1 VGMAPA
7 ALLIPAGGRRG
18 APGGRLAEVEHLR
31 RFQPGEVRMG
41 EDHDLLVVPGAHG
54 VTATRNRRPRQETP
68 SHALNH
74 PGMTSAAHSP
84 SFSRLYT
91 ALMGGVPDRVPTAEL
106 KVDEPVKEAFLG
118 RKFPDMKTDPR
129 GYLEADLEFQLAA
142 GYDYLRVAPQVAYP
156 DHWHAQQH
164 RYSIYS
170 DEVQTRKWAITGQGM
185 IATDDDFERF
195 PWPDPA
201 QATYEWLELAATI
214 LDRVGQASRLP
225 LNAGETP
232 APREPMT
239 PAPRAFGP
247 MELLTSLKGGG
258 IFERAWMLMGFEGF
272 AVATLENPDLV
283 ARVIE
288 KTGSIYYHYLR
299 RAFEYPHVAGV
310 WLGDDMAYS
319 TGLMVSPSVHR
330 KWVFPW
336 YQRIAELCRSYDPP
350 KAFIF
355 HSDGLLWEVVPD
367 LIACGINALHPIDP
381 TAMDIGEVKRR
392 YGDKLCLIGNIDL
405 GYTLT
410 RGTPEETR
418 EEVRQRIATCAPGGG
433 YVVSSANS
441 ITEYVKLEN
450 YRAMLAAVREF
461 GGKR

>member
-1 VGMAPA
+1 MTDVSDAPKF
-7 ALLIPAGGRRG
+7 P
-18 APGGRLAEVEHLR
+18 
-31 RFQPGEVRMG
+31 
-41 EDHDLLVVPGAHG
+41 
-54 VTATRNRRPRQETP
+54 
-68 SHALNH
+68 
-74 PGMTSAAHSP
+74 
-84 SFSRLYT
+84 RLYT

-118 RKFPDMKTDPR
+118 RRFPDRKADPR
-129 GYLEADLEFQLAA
+129 GYLEADIEFQLAA

-156 DHWHAQQH
+156 DHWTSQKHQ
-164 RYSIYS
+164 YSVYS
-170 DEVQTRKWAITGQGM
+170 EDVQTRKWAITGQGM
-185 IATDDDFERF
+185 IATDEDFGRF

-201 QATYEWLELAATI
+201 QATYEWLEM
-214 LDRVGQASRLP
+214 
-225 LNAGETP
+225 AGEMLP
-232 APREPMT
+232 P
-239 PAPRAFGP
+239 G
-247 MELLTSLKGGG
+247 MELITSLKGGG

-272 AVATLENPDLV
+272 AVATLENPALV

-288 KTGSIYYHYLR
+288 KTGSIYFHYLR
-299 RAFEYPHVAGV
+299 RAFEYPHVMGV

-319 TGLMVSPSVHR
+319 TGLMVSPAVHR

-336 YQRIAELCRSYDPP
+336 YQRIAELCRGYDPP

-355 HSDGLLWEVVPD
+355 HSDGLLWEVIPD
-367 LIACGINALHPIDP
+367 LIACGVNALHPIDP
-381 TAMDIGEVKRR
+381 TALAIGEVKRR

-441 ITEYVKLEN
+441 VTEYVKLEN
-450 YRAMLAAVREF
+450 YKAMLAAVREF
-461 GGKR
+461 GGRR